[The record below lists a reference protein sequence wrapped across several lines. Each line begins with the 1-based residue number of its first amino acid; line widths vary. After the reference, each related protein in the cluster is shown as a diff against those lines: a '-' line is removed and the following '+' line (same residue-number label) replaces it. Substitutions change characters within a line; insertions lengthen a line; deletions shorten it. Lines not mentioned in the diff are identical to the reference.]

1 MVVVVVVMVM
11 VMVMV
16 VVVVVVVVVESGN
29 RQGNVSEEEK
39 YRRNEENKDGIK
51 EDIDI
56 GKYKI

>member
-1 MVVVVVVMVM
+1 MVM